1 MCPYIDK
8 CPNATGWC
16 SLKQKPDEDCFNRLL
31 SRYLYDR
38 EQWRKDLGR

>member
-1 MCPYIDK
+1 MCLYIDK
-8 CPNATGWC
+8 CPNATSWC
-16 SLKQKPDEDCFNRLL
+16 NVRQSPCEDCFNRLL

>member
-1 MCPYIDK
+1 MCRYFDT

-16 SLKQKPDEDCFNRLL
+16 KIKNPDLDCLDRLM

-38 EQWRKDLGR
+38 EQWRKALHR